1 MNTANNL
8 IKVGI
13 SACLLGAPVRFNG
26 GHKQSH
32 LCKDVLSQYFQYVSV
47 CPEQAI
53 GLGTPREPIRLV
65 GDTHNPRAIGTVD
78 SSLDVTAALTAYGQR
93 TAAELTDLCGYILM
107 QNSPS
112 CGMERVKVY
121 QDNGHTTERGGRGLF
136 TAAFMRA
143 QPNLP
148 VEEDGRLNDPVLREN
163 FITRVFA
170 YAEWQQL
177 LASGLSRKKL
187 YDFHAR
193 YKYQLM
199 ANSPADC
206 AALGRLLASNHQVRL
221 GILANQ
227 YFSLFMAA
235 LKKIANRGSHTN
247 VLQHISGYI
256 KRSLTADEKRE
267 LQELISQYRTGIVP
281 LVVPLT
287 LIKHHFKRHPDR
299 YIAEQVYLQP
309 HPENLSLRNAL

>member
-1 MNTANNL
+1 MSSINTQ

-26 GHKQSH
+26 GHKQSR
-32 LCKDVLSQYFQYVSV
+32 LCKDVLSQYFEYVSV

-65 GDTHNPRAIGTVD
+65 GDTNNPRAIGTVNP
-78 SSLDVTAALTAYGQR
+78 SLDVTDALTAFGQR
-93 TAAELTDLCGYILM
+93 TAAELNDLCGYILM

-121 QDNGHTTERGGRGLF
+121 QDNGHTTERGGSGLF
-136 TAAFMRA
+136 AAALMRA

-148 VEEDGRLNDPVLREN
+148 IEEDGRLNDPVLREN

-177 LASGLSRKKL
+177 LNSGLSRKKL
-187 YDFHAR
+187 YEFHAR

-206 AALGRLLASNHQVRL
+206 TALGRLLASNQQVRL
-221 GILANQ
+221 GVLATQ
-227 YFSLFMAA
+227 YFSVFMSA

-256 KRSLTADEKRE
+256 KRSLDTDEKRE
-267 LQELISQYRTGIVP
+267 LQVLISQYRTGIVP
-281 LVVPLT
+281 LIVPLT
-287 LIKHHFKRHPDR
+287 LLKHHFKRHPDR
-299 YIAEQVYLQP
+299 YIAGQVYLQP
-309 HPENLSLRNAL
+309 HPENLSLRNAI

>member
-1 MNTANNL
+1 MNPPNTL

-13 SACLLGAPVRFNG
+13 SACLLGAPVRYNG
-26 GHKQSH
+26 GHKQSQ
-32 LCKDVLSQYFQYVSV
+32 LCKDVLSQYFTYVAV
-47 CPEQAI
+47 CPEEAI

-65 GDTHNPRAIGTVD
+65 GDSHNPRAVGTVTA
-78 SSLDVTAALTAYGQR
+78 SLDVTDALTAYGQK
-93 TAAELTDLCGYILM
+93 TAAKLNDLCGYILM
-107 QNSPS
+107 QKSPS
-112 CGMERVKVY
+112 CGMQRVKVY
-121 QDNGHTTERGGRGLF
+121 QDNGHPAEHSGSGLF
-136 TAAFMRA
+136 AAALMRA

-177 LASGLSRKKL
+177 LASGVSLNKL
-187 YDFHAR
+187 YELHAR

-199 ANSPADC
+199 ANSPSNC
-206 AALGRLLASNHQVRL
+206 TALGRLLASNQQL
-221 GILANQ
+221 PLDSLANQ
-227 YFSLFMAA
+227 YFSLFMST

-256 KRSLTADEKRE
+256 KHSLSSDEKRE
-267 LQELISQYRTGIVP
+267 LQALINQYRTGIVP

-287 LIKHHFKRHPDR
+287 LIKHHFKRYPDR
-299 YIAEQVYLQP
+299 YIADQVYLQP